1 MTANLIGFP
10 KEVSIYHPAEFLE
23 LQKSTL
29 AFLDVGLSEIK
40 TSPSSQLLVA
50 HIMGYVQE
58 NGIDALKSISRHKES
73 FTEDLINK
81 TREKMG
87 IELTDLLKRPIIF
100 DKKRVEVLSGGVSPY
115 KPNDLFE
122 AYSNI
127 YISSN
132 YSMFHFLDFNRNIIN
147 KHVNKLILSI
157 KKHGVLS
164 FPTVVYTNCI
174 DGVWR
179 YYILDGQHR
188 FKAFVKLGLPIRFT
202 LYTPEP
208 GVEITKYDLVRLI
221 ADLNKISKT
230 WPLKQYL
237 ATWNTFEIR
246 EYKKI
251 NNVYNRTK
259 ISLTTLLQAYSG
271 VNRKKAVEL
280 FMDGLYQMS
289 DEENGNSYVEYL
301 IHLKPLIPKSTGL
314 YTALLNFFR
323 QKGSEYDNK
332 KMMMV
337 LKRSLSDIMG
347 KDEEKVLE
355 NLLYAYDNYRY

>member
-1 MTANLIGFP
+1 MIANTTFP
-10 KEVSIYHPAEFLE
+10 KEVAIYHPVEFLE
-23 LQKSTL
+23 LSRNAV
-29 AFLDVGLSEIK
+29 AFLDVGLEQVK
-40 TSPSSQLLVA
+40 NGPSNQLLVA
-50 HIMGYVQE
+50 HLVGYVQE
-58 NGIDALKSISRHKES
+58 NGLKALASLPRYKSEYQIEILRK
-73 FTEDLINK
+73 LK
-81 TREKMG
+81 EKMN
-87 IELTDLLKRPIIF
+87 IDLEDMKASP
-100 DKKRVEVLSGGVSPY
+100 VLYDRQKAEILSDNVSIY
-115 KPNDLFE
+115 SPNDLFE

-127 YISSN
+127 YVSSN
-132 YSMFHFLDFNRNIIN
+132 YNMFHFLDFNRIIIN

-208 GVEITKYDLVRLI
+208 GVNLNKYDLVRLI

-251 NNVYNRTK
+251 NNIYNRTK
-259 ISLTTLLQAYSG
+259 ISLTTLLQLYSG
-271 VNRKKAVEL
+271 LNRKKATEL

-289 DEENGNSYVEYL
+289 DEQNGDIYL
-301 IHLKPLIPKSTGL
+301 QHLVSLKPLIPKSTAF

-323 QKGSEYDNK
+323 KRAKEYDNK

-337 LKRSLSDIMG
+337 LSKSLSEIVG

-355 NLLYAYDNYRY
+355 NLEHAYDTYRY